1 MAHHIIYVPGI
12 QDDLFHF
19 QSLIVKLWRLFGVRG
34 HCHPLPWAGPG
45 DYATKAAALLARIDD
60 YVAAGHRVSLV
71 GASAGASAVLNAYA
85 ARRTAVGG
93 VVYICAKIN
102 RPETVSAVTFDEN
115 PAFKTALMQLQT
127 NLQTFDTAD
136 KSRFYSFYS
145 VKDGTVA
152 HADTRID
159 GVKEAK
165 LAPLGHGLAIIYC
178 LTFGFPKL
186 LSVLKPVA

>member
-12 QDDLFHF
+12 QDDLFHA
-19 QSLIVKLWRLFGVRG
+19 QSLIIKFWRLFGVCG
-34 HCHPLPWAGPG
+34 HCHPLPWAGQG
-45 DYATKAAALLARIDD
+45 DYATKAATLLARIDD

-85 ARRTAVGG
+85 ARRTAVSG
-93 VVYICAKIN
+93 VAYICAKIN
-102 RPETVSAVTFDEN
+102 RPETVSAETLGEN
-115 PAFKTALMQLQT
+115 PAFKTALALLQA
-127 NLQTFDTAD
+127 NLQTFDAAD

-152 HADTRID
+152 YADTRVN
-159 GVKEAK
+159 GVRESK

-186 LSVLKPVA
+186 LRVLKPAA